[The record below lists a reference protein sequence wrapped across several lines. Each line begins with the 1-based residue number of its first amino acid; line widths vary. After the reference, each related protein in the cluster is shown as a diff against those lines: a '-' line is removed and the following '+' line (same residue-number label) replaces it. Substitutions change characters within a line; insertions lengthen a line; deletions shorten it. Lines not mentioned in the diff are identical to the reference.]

1 MKKIA
6 FLTCLFYWVLSA
18 CTPPEMVKVAARPNI
33 LIAIS
38 DDQSWI
44 HAGAYGSPFVRTPA
58 FDSVAR
64 KGVLFA
70 NAIAPSPGCA
80 PSRGALAL
88 GRYPWQN
95 GRAGNHQ
102 SLWPEQYT
110 TLADRLRDHG
120 YHTGFTGKGVGPFF
134 WALGGRE
141 TDPAGEEYNLHRLDP
156 PFDYISDIDYA
167 ANFQHFLESRPD
179 GEPFYFWY
187 GAHEPHRWFQRGAG
201 EAAGKEP
208 SQAVVPSFL
217 PDAAPVR
224 TDLLDYANE
233 IEWFDRHLGRMI
245 EKLKSI
251 GELENTIII
260 VTSDNGM
267 AFPAAKA
274 NCREYG
280 IHVPLAVRWDA
291 GAVPGRVVDDLI
303 SFVDILPTI
312 AEATELQLPDTTR
325 LAGKSFLDILRT
337 NQQGQVDLTRTAVFS
352 GRERHSSS
360 RYYNLSY
367 PARAIRTQDHLLIWN
382 CRPERWPAGAPVQIV
397 DGQEAPGFTDVDW
410 TSEHNLSM
418 LYLVDNGADSDTEFL
433 RLNALGK
440 RPEFELYDIRRDPG
454 CLKNLAGTP
463 EMDQLR
469 RRLTTK
475 LMDYLKATEDPRLD
489 PARQHEFESHRRYAG
504 IRQFPPPDWT
514 TQIGAADLIEIKLW
528 ADKDTEPVVPPVAIG
543 DWGVQTDRWRLVHE
557 ESGWQLFDVKTD
569 PDLHRDLASI
579 KRSTV
584 GNLVKYFNY
593 WRGHPE

>member
-1 MKKIA
+1 MKRLLLLI
-6 FLTCLFYWVLSA
+6 CLLCFALSS
-18 CTPPEMVKVAARPNI
+18 CTSDQSANVKKPPNI

-38 DDQSWI
+38 DDQSWA
-44 HAGAYGSPFVRTPA
+44 HAGAYGSPFVKTPA
-58 FDSVAR
+58 FDRVAR
-64 KGVLFA
+64 EGVLFS

-102 SLWPEQYT
+102 SLWPEQYK
-110 TLADRLRDHG
+110 TLADRLQENG

-141 TDPAGEEYNLHRLDP
+141 TDPAGEEYQPSPNRSAVRLHQRHRLRGEFRTFSRESAWRESP
-156 PFDYISDIDYA
+156 SISGTAPTNPIDGS
-167 ANFQHFLESRPD
+167 SRERERLP
-179 GEPFYFWY
+179 EKRP
-187 GAHEPHRWFQRGAG
+187 Q
-201 EAAGKEP
+201 
-208 SQAVVPSFL
+208 QAVVPSFL

-245 EKLKSI
+245 DKLKSI

-325 LAGKSFLDILRT
+325 LAGKSFLDILRS
-337 NQQGQVDLTRTAVFS
+337 NQQGQVDLARTAVFS

-367 PARAIRTQDHLLIWN
+367 PAPGHPD
-382 CRPERWPAGAPVQIV
+382 AGSP
-397 DGQEAPGFTDVDW
+397 
-410 TSEHNLSM
+410 
-418 LYLVDNGADSDTEFL
+418 
-433 RLNALGK
+433 
-440 RPEFELYDIRRDPG
+440 
-454 CLKNLAGTP
+454 
-463 EMDQLR
+463 
-469 RRLTTK
+469 
-475 LMDYLKATEDPRLD
+475 
-489 PARQHEFESHRRYAG
+489 
-504 IRQFPPPDWT
+504 
-514 TQIGAADLIEIKLW
+514 ADLELSSG
-528 ADKDTEPVVPPVAIG
+528 TVAG
-543 DWGVQTDRWRLVHE
+543 GCTGSNR
-557 ESGWQLFDVKTD
+557 
-569 PDLHRDLASI
+569 
-579 KRSTV
+579 
-584 GNLVKYFNY
+584 
-593 WRGHPE
+593 